1 MRISSL
7 DYLGIVASR
16 LRRDAV
22 QSQLKI
28 DTIDS
33 IIASVKEAEA
43 ENGEVVLEEEGE
55 DKDLDE
61 EEQRTRFLQRVLLDY
76 LTVTGGQEDAATH
89 SARHFYISQ
98 WYRDAHAEIKRQK
111 GLDGGGKKRKKKKK
125 NSRRH
130 GGGSDSEEE
139 SESDEEDDDVGGKDA
154 AANDSRMAEVFRLT
168 EDRKDYLTAKI
179 LPFGDALN
187 TGKRGQSVS
196 SHIDEKSATL
206 IVKYLSF
213 KRPFFNSFD
222 IYLKQILSVLTEQS
236 IQVLLHRGQ
245 SGKPEKLGTS
255 YS

>member
-28 DTIDS
+28 DT
-33 IIASVKEAEA
+33 EA

-111 GLDGGGKKRKKKKK
+111 GLDGSGEAAIV
-125 NSRRH
+125 RRR
-130 GGGSDSEEE
+130 
-139 SESDEEDDDVGGKDA
+139 V
-154 AANDSRMAEVFRLT
+154 
-168 EDRKDYLTAKI
+168 
-179 LPFGDALN
+179 
-187 TGKRGQSVS
+187 RG
-196 SHIDEKSATL
+196 T
-206 IVKYLSF
+206 
-213 KRPFFNSFD
+213 
-222 IYLKQILSVLTEQS
+222 
-236 IQVLLHRGQ
+236 
-245 SGKPEKLGTS
+245 
-255 YS
+255 